1 MPSGRLSRQLCAATP
16 GCAIG
21 RVCGRPG
28 KILRVGEAAADY
40 DLAGYV
46 PVGPKP
52 YLDRFASE
60 YRLTTAELQNKTP
73 SRRASFWIGG
83 DAFDVEYL
91 VHESLLRSHGEFPC
105 AGDAEALHY
114 CREIA
119 DHMVALFGV
128 TRDEAV
134 AAINWRW
141 SNAGPAGRTQRVW
154 IVGLDI
160 VYHGTPEYWAA
171 HIFHGRQSP

>member
-1 MPSGRLSRQLCAATP
+1 M
-16 GCAIG
+16 
-21 RVCGRPG
+21 
-28 KILRVGEAAADY
+28 LRMGEAAAD

-46 PVGPKP
+46 PIGPKP

-60 YRLTTAELQNKTP
+60 YRLTKAELHSKTR
-73 SRRASFWIGG
+73 SRRASFWIGD
-83 DAFDVEYL
+83 DAFEVEYL

-105 AGDAEALHY
+105 AGDADALHF

-119 DHMVALFGV
+119 DEMVSLFGV

-134 AAINWRW
+134 AAINRQW
-141 SNAGPAGRTQRVW
+141 SNAEPAGRAPRVW

-160 VYHGTPEYWAA
+160 VYHETPEYWAT
-171 HIFHGRQSP
+171 HIFHGHSSP